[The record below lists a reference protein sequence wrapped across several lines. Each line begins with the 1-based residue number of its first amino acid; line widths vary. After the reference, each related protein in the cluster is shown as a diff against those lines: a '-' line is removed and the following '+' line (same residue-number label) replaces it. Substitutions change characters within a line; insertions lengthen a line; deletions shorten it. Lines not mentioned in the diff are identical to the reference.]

1 MSNRSKEEFGSVSSL
16 GSGNTIYKDQY
27 DPSVLETFKNK
38 HTDNDYTVTF
48 DALEGTSLCPK
59 TGQPDFFKMIIS
71 YIPTEDMV
79 ESKSLKL
86 YLFSFRNTGS
96 FHEDIVNTVGKDL
109 VKLMNPKYLE
119 VRGIFSVRGGI
130 AIYPFY
136 NYANPEYNYQ
146 KLAENRKLDIL
157 RDVSNRTI
165 RYDM

>member
-1 MSNRSKEEFGSVSSL
+1 MNRSKEEFGTVTSL
-16 GSGNTIYKDQY
+16 GSGTTVYSDQY

-38 HTDNDYTVTF
+38 HQENDYIVTF

-71 YIPTEDMV
+71 YVPTEDMV

-96 FHEDIVNTVGKDL
+96 FHEDIVNTIGKDL

-136 NYANPEYNYQ
+136 NYADPNYDYQ
-146 KLAENRKLDIL
+146 EFAKHRQLDAL
-157 RDVSNRTI
+157 RDASNRTV

>member
-1 MSNRSKEEFGSVSSL
+1 MISRSKEEFGSVTSL
-16 GSGNTIYKDQY
+16 GSSKTDYPTDY

-38 HTDNDYTVTF
+38 HIENDYVVTF

-96 FHEDIVNTVGKDL
+96 FHEDIVNTIGKDL

-119 VRGIFSVRGGI
+119 VKGIFSVRGGI

-146 KLAENRKLDIL
+146 KLAENRKLDVL
-157 RDVSNRTI
+157 RDASNRTV